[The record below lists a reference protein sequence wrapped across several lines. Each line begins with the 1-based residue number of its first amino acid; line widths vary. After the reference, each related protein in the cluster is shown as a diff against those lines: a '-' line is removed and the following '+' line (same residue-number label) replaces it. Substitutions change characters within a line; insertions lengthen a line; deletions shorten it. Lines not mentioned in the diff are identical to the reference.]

1 MGADGSIG
9 PPVSPRPEGPD
20 GASHASEFAGS
31 NSETYGCGQRIS
43 DRKHKR
49 MSATDQE
56 IVEAVLAG
64 EQHRYAELV
73 ERYQGKI
80 VSYVMRMMSNYDDS
94 VDLSQEVF
102 LKAYTALGS
111 YRPQYPFTAWL
122 FRIAR
127 NATIDEL
134 RRRRLALVSLDAPI
148 ASEEGEMQ
156 RDIASEGAGP
166 ERSFLDDEVRLELED
181 AISSLPDK
189 YREPLV
195 LRHAAEM
202 SYEEIS
208 DALELPLG
216 TVKTRIF
223 RAREALRNNLVQ
235 SSELFREP
243 PAGAES

>member
-1 MGADGSIG
+1 
-9 PPVSPRPEGPD
+9 
-20 GASHASEFAGS
+20 
-31 NSETYGCGQRIS
+31 
-43 DRKHKR
+43 

-73 ERYQGKI
+73 ERYRGKI
-80 VSYVMRMMSNYDDS
+80 VSYVMRMLGNYDDA

-102 LKAYTALGS
+102 LKAYTALDS

-127 NATIDEL
+127 NASIDEL
-134 RRRRLALVSLDAPI
+134 RRRRLTMVSLDAPV
-148 ASEEGEMQ
+148 ATSEGEMQ
-156 RDIASEGAGP
+156 RDVAGDTPDPEAMFLEGEASSEI
-166 ERSFLDDEVRLELED
+166 ER
-181 AISSLPDK
+181 AIHDLPDK

-202 SYEEIS
+202 SYDEIS
-208 DALELPLG
+208 EALELPLG

-223 RAREALRNNLVQ
+223 RAREALRVNLER
-235 SSELFREP
+235 SAESHTGTAR
-243 PAGAES
+243 GAEAR

>member
-1 MGADGSIG
+1 
-9 PPVSPRPEGPD
+9 
-20 GASHASEFAGS
+20 
-31 NSETYGCGQRIS
+31 
-43 DRKHKR
+43 

-73 ERYQGKI
+73 QRYQGKI
-80 VSYVMRMMSNYDDS
+80 VSYVMRMMNNYDDA

-102 LKAYTALGS
+102 LKAYTALDS

-127 NATIDEL
+127 NASIDEL
-134 RRRRLALVSLDAPI
+134 RRRRLTTVSLDAPV
-148 ASEEGEMQ
+148 STEEGEMH
-156 RDIASEGAGP
+156 RDVESDAPGP
-166 ERSFLDDEVRLELED
+166 ESTYLED
-181 AISSLPDK
+181 EARSTVEQAISELPDK

-208 DALELPLG
+208 EALELPLG

-223 RAREALRNNLVQ
+223 RAREALRSNLERLEALQ
-235 SSELFREP
+235 MQAAS
-243 PAGAES
+243 GAEGS